1 MQPVMF
7 SLSDIWTL
15 LLAFCGAIVT
25 ISAAVVVITKIIERM
40 KLPNKEQNERIE
52 ALEKS
57 IKEIYESIELTNE
70 QFKKDAERM
79 DTSERAFKAASIVM
93 IESLQALTAH
103 AIDGN
108 NTAELKESKKKLDT
122 YLLNR

>member
-108 NTAELKESKKKLDT
+108 NTDELKESKKKLDT